1 MTANGTLI
9 FLMGFLFLFFGYLG
23 VPVAFALIASV
34 LIVAI
39 FTPISLASM
48 MAQLFN
54 GMDVE
59 ALLAVPFFLLVG
71 DLMTSAKVTV
81 RMIRLSQTMVGHLRG
96 GLAQVVTL
104 FSMFFAG
111 ISGSSAADVAVL
123 TRTLGPEMNREG
135 YDKGFTAALIASA
148 ATMANLI
155 PPSIMAVV
163 YGATGNV
170 SIGGL
175 FLAGI
180 VPGVLVGI
188 GLMIYSYFFGPV
200 GLKHKR
206 ATFGQFS
213 TAAKEAVVPLM
224 IPVIIMGGILTGKF
238 TPTEAGVIAV
248 AYIVFVAIPFLNY
261 RHIDQLPRDMAL
273 TGLLYSI
280 PLITIGAA
288 SMFGWMLAY
297 LRGPAVVSEWIANAA
312 GNDPIKIMLLLV
324 ALFVIVGD
332 FIDAIPAII
341 IFMPIITDLSKNADV
356 NPVHMG
362 VVIIVTLA
370 FGLITP
376 PYGLCLLMASKFIG
390 VRFGTAMFASLPIY
404 IIFFAAIAFSIFF
417 PDIVLWLPKHLLPQ
431 SVGCFK
437 NPSGTGYHLPLR
449 PQRAGESPVHE
460 IRAFQPCLGQ
470 ARHDAAPA
478 LRGAV
483 ARARRSATRSASITA
498 SASSITSVPTKAGF
512 PRPASTRSAPARA
525 PSACASAPWATSCR
539 SIIRCGSPR
548 RSPSSIRCSAGAW
561 NAASSPA
568 STPDYFRPFGLDYG
582 QRKSPTLEF
591 VDYLRAAYRRDAAF
605 TLHGRK
611 LPYRRADGLA
621 VQPVQKPHPPL
632 WMMSRDP
639 QTLEF
644 CARERHQSRLF
655 PDLSA
660 QGRGAALPQIPRRLE
675 QGRHAAQAEH
685 RLLHRRLCRRDR
697 REGARRRAGARGP
710 RL

>member
-1 MTANGTLI
+1 VTSNGALI
-9 FLMGFLFLFFGYLG
+9 FLMGFLFLFLGYMG

-34 LIVAI
+34 LLVTS
-39 FTPISLASM
+39 FTSVSLASM

-71 DLMTSAKVTV
+71 DLMTSANVTA
-81 RMIRLSQTMVGHLRG
+81 RMIRLAQTMVGHLRG

-148 ATMANLI
+148 STMANLI

-175 FLAGI
+175 FLAGV

-213 TAAKEAVVPLM
+213 TATKEAVVPLM
-224 IPVIIMGGILTGKF
+224 IPLIIMGGILTGKF

-248 AYIVFVAIPFLNY
+248 AYIVFVAIPLLNY
-261 RHIDQLPRDMAL
+261 RHVVKLPRDLAL

-288 SMFGWMLAY
+288 SVFGWMLAY

-312 GNDPIKIMLLLV
+312 GNDPVMIMLLLV
-324 ALFVIVGD
+324 VLFVIVGD

-341 IFMPIITDLSKNADV
+341 IFMPIITDLTKNADI

-376 PYGLCLLMASKFIG
+376 PYGLALLMASKFVG
-390 VRFGTAMFASLPIY
+390 VRFGRAMFASLPIY

-417 PDIVLWLPKHLLPQ
+417 PEIVLWLPKHLLPE

-437 NPSGTGYHLPLR
+437 NPSGTGYICP
-449 PQRAGESPVHE
+449 
-460 IRAFQPCLGQ
+460 
-470 ARHDAAPA
+470 
-478 LRGAV
+478 
-483 ARARRSATRSASITA
+483 
-498 SASSITSVPTKAGF
+498 
-512 PRPASTRSAPARA
+512 
-525 PSACASAPWATSCR
+525 
-539 SIIRCGSPR
+539 
-548 RSPSSIRCSAGAW
+548 
-561 NAASSPA
+561 
-568 STPDYFRPFGLDYG
+568 
-582 QRKSPTLEF
+582 
-591 VDYLRAAYRRDAAF
+591 
-605 TLHGRK
+605 
-611 LPYRRADGLA
+611 
-621 VQPVQKPHPPL
+621 
-632 WMMSRDP
+632 
-639 QTLEF
+639 
-644 CARERHQSRLF
+644 
-655 PDLSA
+655 
-660 QGRGAALPQIPRRLE
+660 
-675 QGRHAAQAEH
+675 
-685 RLLHRRLCRRDR
+685 
-697 REGARRRAGARGP
+697 
-710 RL
+710 